1 MSGNVLMKED
11 RNNLEF
17 RKLNIIEKYFEVT
30 SAG

>member
-1 MSGNVLMKED
+1 MSGTVLMKED

-17 RKLNIIEKYFEVT
+17 RKLNIIEECFEVT